1 MNVRLKRAKELAGYA
16 VQLTKDEGLP
26 TMVRRGAGFVKRRC
40 FGKRARYLPAKK
52 VLEAQRAEMAGKTA
66 ADCGLPTISVLT
78 PLYNTPEK
86 YLREFLD
93 SFVGQTAPNGQLCL
107 ADASDAAHGDVE
119 RIVKEYQQKN
129 QRIVYK
135 KIENK
140 GIAANTNAA
149 AQLATGE
156 YLALADHD
164 DILAPHALYTMGK
177 AILQLRQRGEPDG
190 FLYSD
195 EALFTKSIRR
205 PMVAHF
211 KPDYAPDY
219 LLCCNYIC
227 HLAVF
232 QKALW
237 EQLGGERPECDGS
250 QDHDLFLRLLEKTG
264 GAAHVPQVLYY
275 WRVHAG
281 STSGGADAKPYVA
294 AAAKKAL
301 ADHLTRTGR
310 TGTVED
316 GLFPSTYRVK
326 WDIVGEPKV
335 SILIPNKDHTED
347 LEKCL
352 HSIWTKTEW
361 EHFEVIVVE
370 NNSTA
375 PATFAYYKKAQQ
387 RYDGLRVVTYPKKGF
402 NFSGINNFG
411 RKYATGEYL
420 LLLNND
426 VEVRSGEWLTELLRQ
441 CAHPGGAAVCGAML
455 FYPDETIQH
464 AGVITG
470 LGGYAGHSHKY
481 KKAGGSGYLFRTAT
495 VQDFSA
501 VTGACLLVK
510 TSVWDEV
517 KGLDEAFAVAFNDV
531 EVRNGDW
538 LTELLRQCAHPGGA
552 AVCGAMLWYPDETIQ
567 HAGVITGLGGYAGH
581 SHKYKKAGGSGY
593 LFRTAT
599 VQDFSAVTGAC
610 LLVKTSVWDEVKG
623 LDEAFAVAFND
634 VDFCLRVRDA
644 GYRIAWTPYAQLTH
658 YESKSRGGDEKDP
671 VKARRFAAEQQRLY
685 EVHGKENILHDPY
698 YNPNLTMDREDFSES
713 DDLRGLKEGRITVQW
728 RE

>member
-16 VQLTKDEGLP
+16 VQLTKDEGLG
-26 TMVRRGAGFVKRRC
+26 TMLARGAGFVKRRC
-40 FGKRARYLPAKK
+40 FGKKARYLPAKK
-52 VLEAQRAEMAGKTA
+52 VLEAQRAELAGQTA
-66 ADCGLPTISVLT
+66 DSCGLPTISILT
-78 PLYNTPEK
+78 PLYNTPEP

-93 SFVGQTAPNGQLCL
+93 SFVDQTAPNGQLCL
-107 ADASDAAHGDVE
+107 ADASDAEYDAVK
-119 RIVKEYQQKN
+119 RIVEEYQAKN

-149 AQLATGE
+149 ASLATGD

-164 DILAPHALYTMGK
+164 DILAPHAMYTMGK
-177 AILQLRQRGEPDG
+177 AILQLRERGEPDG

-195 EALFTKSIRR
+195 EALFSKSIQR
-205 PMVAHF
+205 PIVAHF

-237 EQLGGERPECDGS
+237 DAVGGERPECDGS
-250 QDHDLFLRLLEKTG
+250 QDHDLFLRLIEQVG

-281 STSGGADAKPYVA
+281 STSGGTEAKPYVA

-301 ADHLTRTGR
+301 ADHLARTGR

-326 WDIVGEPKV
+326 WDIEGDPKV
-335 SILIPNKDHTED
+335 SILIPNKDHTDD

-352 HSIWTKTEW
+352 QSIWKKTTWDNYEII
-361 EHFEVIVVE
+361 VIE
-370 NNSTA
+370 NNSTD
-375 PATFAYYKKAQQ
+375 PATFAYYEKAKQ
-387 RYDGLRVVTYPKKGF
+387 RYDGLKVVTYPEKGF

-411 RKYATGEYL
+411 RKAAAGDYL

-426 VEVRSGEWLTELLRQ
+426 VEVRNGDWLTELLRQ
-441 CAHPGGAAVCGAML
+441 CAHKGGAAICGAML
-455 FYPDETIQH
+455 YYPDETLQH

-481 KKAGGSGYLFRTAT
+481 KQKDGSGYLFRIAT

-510 TSVWDEV
+510 ASVYDEV
-517 KGLDEAFAVAFNDV
+517 GGLDE
-531 EVRNGDW
+531 
-538 LTELLRQCAHPGGA
+538 Q
-552 AVCGAMLWYPDETIQ
+552 
-567 HAGVITGLGGYAGH
+567 
-581 SHKYKKAGGSGY
+581 
-593 LFRTAT
+593 
-599 VQDFSAVTGAC
+599 
-610 LLVKTSVWDEVKG
+610 
-623 LDEAFAVAFND
+623 FAVAFND

-644 GYRIAWTPYAQLTH
+644 GCRIAWTPYAELTH

-671 VKARRFAAEQQRLY
+671 AKAARFAAEQQRLY
-685 EVHGKENILHDPY
+685 TIHGKENILDDPY
-698 YNPNLTMDREDFSES
+698 YNPNLTRDREDFSES
-713 DDLRGLKEGRITVQW
+713 DDLRGLKAGKVTV
-728 RE
+728 RFRGGEA

>member
-16 VQLTKDEGLP
+16 VQLTKDEGLG
-26 TMVRRGAGFVKRRC
+26 TMLARGAGFVKRRC
-40 FGKRARYLPAKK
+40 FGKKARYLPAKK
-52 VLEAQRAEMAGKTA
+52 VLEAQRAELAGQTA
-66 ADCGLPTISVLT
+66 DSCGLPTISILT
-78 PLYNTPEK
+78 PLYNTPEP

-93 SFVGQTAPNGQLCL
+93 SFVDQTAPNGQLCL
-107 ADASDAAHGDVE
+107 ADASDAEHDAVK
-119 RIVKEYQQKN
+119 RIVEEYQAKN

-149 AQLATGE
+149 ASLATGD

-164 DILAPHALYTMGK
+164 DILAPHAMYTMGK
-177 AILQLRQRGEPDG
+177 AILQLRERGEPDG

-195 EALFTKSIRR
+195 EALFSKSIQR
-205 PMVAHF
+205 PIVAHF

-237 EQLGGERPECDGS
+237 DAVGGERPECDGS
-250 QDHDLFLRLLEKTG
+250 QDHDLFLRLIEQVG

-281 STSGGADAKPYVA
+281 STSGGTEAKPYVA

-301 ADHLTRTGR
+301 ADHLARTGR

-326 WDIVGEPKV
+326 WDIEGDPKV
-335 SILIPNKDHTED
+335 SILIPNKDHTDD

-352 HSIWTKTEW
+352 QSIWKKTTWDNYEII
-361 EHFEVIVVE
+361 VIE
-370 NNSTA
+370 NNSTD
-375 PATFAYYKKAQQ
+375 PATFAYYEKAKQ
-387 RYDGLRVVTYPKKGF
+387 RYDGLKVVTYPEKGF

-411 RKYATGEYL
+411 RKAAAGDYL

-426 VEVRSGEWLTELLRQ
+426 VEVRNGDWLTELLRQ
-441 CAHPGGAAVCGAML
+441 CAHKGGAAICGAML
-455 FYPDETIQH
+455 YYPDETLQH

-481 KKAGGSGYLFRTAT
+481 KQKGGSGYLFRIAT

-501 VTGACLLVK
+501 VTAACLLVK
-510 TSVWDEV
+510 ASVYDEV
-517 KGLDEAFAVAFNDV
+517 GGLDE
-531 EVRNGDW
+531 
-538 LTELLRQCAHPGGA
+538 Q
-552 AVCGAMLWYPDETIQ
+552 
-567 HAGVITGLGGYAGH
+567 
-581 SHKYKKAGGSGY
+581 
-593 LFRTAT
+593 
-599 VQDFSAVTGAC
+599 
-610 LLVKTSVWDEVKG
+610 
-623 LDEAFAVAFND
+623 FAVAFND

-644 GYRIAWTPYAQLTH
+644 GCRIAWTPYAELTH

-671 VKARRFAAEQQRLY
+671 AKAARFAAEQQRLY
-685 EVHGKENILHDPY
+685 TIHGKENILDDPY
-698 YNPNLTMDREDFSES
+698 YNPNLTRDREDFSES
-713 DDLRGLKEGRITVQW
+713 DDLRGLKAGKVTV
-728 RE
+728 RFRGGEA

>member
-16 VQLTKDEGLP
+16 VQLTKDEGLG
-26 TMVRRGAGFVKRRC
+26 TMLARGAGFVKRRC
-40 FGKRARYLPAKK
+40 FGKKARYLPAKK
-52 VLEAQRAEMAGKTA
+52 VLEAQRAELAGQTA
-66 ADCGLPTISVLT
+66 DSCGLPTISILT
-78 PLYNTPEK
+78 PLYNTPEP

-93 SFVGQTAPNGQLCL
+93 SFVDQTAPNGQLCL
-107 ADASDAAHGDVE
+107 ADASDAEHDAVK
-119 RIVKEYQQKN
+119 RIVEEYQTKN

-149 AQLATGE
+149 ASLATGD

-164 DILAPHALYTMGK
+164 DILAPHAMYTMGK
-177 AILQLRQRGEPDG
+177 AILQLRERGEPDG

-195 EALFTKSIRR
+195 EALFSKSIQR
-205 PMVAHF
+205 PIVAHF

-237 EQLGGERPECDGS
+237 DAVGGERPECDGS
-250 QDHDLFLRLLEKTG
+250 QDHDLFLRLIEQVG

-281 STSGGADAKPYVA
+281 STSGGTEAKPYVA

-301 ADHLTRTGR
+301 ADHLARTGR

-326 WDIVGEPKV
+326 WDIEGDPKV
-335 SILIPNKDHTED
+335 SILIPNKDHTDD

-352 HSIWTKTEW
+352 QSIWKKTTWDNYEII
-361 EHFEVIVVE
+361 VIE
-370 NNSTA
+370 NNSTD
-375 PATFAYYKKAQQ
+375 PATFAYYEKAKQ
-387 RYDGLRVVTYPKKGF
+387 RYDGLKVVTYPEKGF

-411 RKYATGEYL
+411 RKAAAGDYL

-426 VEVRSGEWLTELLRQ
+426 VEVRNGDWLTELLRQ
-441 CAHPGGAAVCGAML
+441 CAHKGGAAICGAML
-455 FYPDETIQH
+455 YYPDETLQH

-481 KKAGGSGYLFRTAT
+481 KQKGGSGYLFRIAT

-510 TSVWDEV
+510 ASVYDEV
-517 KGLDEAFAVAFNDV
+517 GGLDE
-531 EVRNGDW
+531 
-538 LTELLRQCAHPGGA
+538 Q
-552 AVCGAMLWYPDETIQ
+552 
-567 HAGVITGLGGYAGH
+567 
-581 SHKYKKAGGSGY
+581 
-593 LFRTAT
+593 
-599 VQDFSAVTGAC
+599 
-610 LLVKTSVWDEVKG
+610 
-623 LDEAFAVAFND
+623 FAVAFND

-644 GYRIAWTPYAQLTH
+644 GCRIAWTPYAELTH

-671 VKARRFAAEQQRLY
+671 AKAARFAAEQQRLY
-685 EVHGKENILHDPY
+685 TIHGKENILDDPY
-698 YNPNLTMDREDFSES
+698 YNPNLTRDREDFSES
-713 DDLRGLKEGRITVQW
+713 DDLRGLKAGKVTV
-728 RE
+728 RFRGGEA